1 MTHAARLILALAAA
15 ASLTTV
21 AAQAPRSVVTVQPT
35 AVEEALSL
43 RFSGQLTAAQR
54 SELSPRL
61 SGVVESLGV
70 DAGSTVSR
78 GTRLLK
84 LDDRLARLEAE
95 SARSM
100 QAAAE
105 AQMADAERI
114 ERETTVLTTRQLLPA
129 SQGETARA
137 NLVIARAEAASAKAR
152 AALLAEQLQRHWL
165 TAPFDGVV
173 VERRVDVGEW
183 VDPSSPVLVL
193 LSNEALR
200 FDARVPQE
208 WFGRIDS
215 AATPQLKLDGRDS
228 PITGVQIEAEV
239 PASDAASRSFLLR
252 LRVPAQTP
260 ALLPGSSGTVTVAL
274 RGTRK
279 SWQLPRDALVSSPDG
294 GFGVWLAVAG
304 TAGTVAEARRI
315 TIEPGLADPMRVLS
329 GLDGSEQVIVRGFSR
344 LRDGETVQ
352 PGNGS

>member
-1 MTHAARLILALAAA
+1 MTHAVRLILALAAA
-15 ASLTTV
+15 ATLTTV

-35 AVEEALSL
+35 AVDEALSL

-61 SGVVESLGV
+61 SGVVESLAV

-78 GTRLLK
+78 GARLLK
-84 LDDRLARLEAE
+84 LDDRLARLEAD

-105 AQMADAERI
+105 ARMADAERI
-114 ERETTVLTTRQLLPA
+114 ERETSALTARQLLPA

-137 NLVIARAEAASAKAR
+137 ALVVARAEAAAAKAR

-183 VDPSSPVLVL
+183 VDPGSPVLVL

-215 AATPQLKLDGRDS
+215 AASPQLTLDGRDA
-228 PITGVQIEAEV
+228 PIKGVQIEAEV
-239 PASDAASRSFLLR
+239 PASDIGSRSFLLR

-274 RGTRK
+274 RGARK
-279 SWQLPRDALVSSPDG
+279 AWQLPRDALVSYPDG

-304 TAGTVAEARRI
+304 DAGTVAEARRV
-315 TIEPGLADPMRVLS
+315 TIAPGLDDPMRVLS

-344 LRDGETVQ
+344 LRDGEAVQ
-352 PGNGS
+352 PGNGG